1 MSLHTPLPWNVVA
14 EGYAEITTAITE
26 GFSQFAL
33 DWLAPAAGDHIL
45 DLATGP
51 GTLAVLAASRV
62 KHITAVDFSPEML
75 EICRRRVAG
84 LPVTVRQ
91 ADGQNLEEQAVFDA
105 AFSLFGLLFFPDR
118 LAGLRSMRRALKPG
132 AWGCISTWL
141 PPERSTGML
150 QAMGAVSA
158 ALPDWHPEGLER
170 AAWDHPEIVLQAM
183 TQAGFEQ
190 VQAVEHQVVVT
201 SGISAEQAWAGI
213 AGGFA
218 PLALAKTQMPT
229 QSWQEA
235 EARGLAWLR
244 ENPAESLGYSALM
257 FKGRA

>member
-1 MSLHTPLPWNVVA
+1 MSLHTPIPWNAVA
-14 EGYAEITTAITE
+14 EGYAETTTAITE
-26 GFSQFAL
+26 GFSRFAL
-33 DWLAPAAGDHIL
+33 DWLAPGAGDHIL

-51 GTLAVLAASRV
+51 GTLSVLAAPRV
-62 KHITAVDFSPEML
+62 AQVTAVDFSAEML

-84 LPVTVRQ
+84 LPVTVLQ
-91 ADGQNLEEQAVFDA
+91 ADGQNLGHQDAFDA

-118 LAGLRSMRRALKPG
+118 LAGLRAMRRALKPG

-158 ALPDWHPEGLER
+158 ALPGWHPEELDR
-170 AAWDHPEIVLQAM
+170 PSWDHPEIVLEAM
-183 TQAGFEQ
+183 AQAGFEHLE
-190 VQAVEHQVVVT
+190 AVEHQVVLST
-201 SGISAEQAWAGI
+201 PASAEQSWAGV

-218 PLALAKTQMPT
+218 PLALAKTRMPA
-229 QSWQEA
+229 SAWQRA

-244 ENPAESLGYSALM
+244 ENPAESLSYSALL